1 MRESGGTARG
11 IAARVAAALGI
22 GIAGLVLLPVAAS
35 AETSTGGLSCT
46 ATVAGQDLAG
56 HSSDD
61 VGSAITVDAGSAT
74 PISMFAGSEISRYS
88 VNLEYLGRG
97 DDVVSNLLRVA
108 PSWSAAAGTPAQY
121 AWSDT
126 LPVQRYARFGTGVF
140 RAVIVGQGPNGQCVA
155 RALIRI
161 DGDPLRSAAGLISI
175 VTAIMSATLMLAAIG
190 LAAVEDPLRRRRR
203 REAATGQAPEAAARA
218 NRDVRWR
225 PRISVMGITGGV
237 VGGASVLA
245 MLQEYG
251 RFFPTTAVAYRAVLV
266 GAGVG
271 IVVPSLARIL
281 AVRRANRRLAADRSL
296 LAVAE
301 APLLA

>member
-1 MRESGGTARG
+1 MRESGGPARRA
-11 IAARVAAALGI
+11 AARVATALGI
-22 GIAGLVLLPVAAS
+22 GIAGFVLLPVAAS
-35 AETSTGGLSCT
+35 ADTSNGGLSCT
-46 ATVAGQDLAG
+46 ATVAGQNLAG

-108 PSWSAAAGTPAQY
+108 PNWSAAAGTPAQY

-140 RAVIVGQGPNGQCVA
+140 RAVIVGQGPNGECLA

-203 REAATGQAPEAAARA
+203 QAAHGQATARA
-218 NRDVRWR
+218 NRHVRWR

-237 VGGASVLA
+237 AGGASVLA

-251 RFFPTTAVAYRAVLV
+251 RFFPTTAVSYRAVLV

-281 AVRRANRRLAADRSL
+281 AVRRANRRLAADRVL

>member
-1 MRESGGTARG
+1 V
-11 IAARVAAALGI
+11 AARLAAALGA
-22 GIAGLVLLPVAAS
+22 GIAAVLLLPVTAS
-35 AETSTGGLSCT
+35 AETSTGGLGCI
-46 ATVAGQDLAG
+46 ATVAGQDIAG

-61 VGSAITVDAGSAT
+61 LGSAITVDAGSAT
-74 PISMFAGSEISRYS
+74 PVSMFAASEISRYS

-97 DDVVSNLLRVA
+97 DDVVGNLLRVA
-108 PSWSAAAGTPAQY
+108 PSWSAAAGTPAQL

-140 RAVIVGQGPNGQCVA
+140 RAVIVGQGPNGQCIA

-161 DGDPLRSAAGLISI
+161 DGDPMRSAAGLISM
-175 VTAIMSATLMLAAIG
+175 VTAIMAATLMLAAIG

-203 REAATGQAPEAAARA
+203 REAASGPTPEAKARA
-218 NRDVRWR
+218 HRQVHWR
-225 PRISVMGITGGV
+225 PRFSVMGITGGV
-237 VGGASVLA
+237 FGAASVLA
-245 MLQEYG
+245 VLQEYG
-251 RFFPTTAVAYRAVLV
+251 RFYPTTAVAYRAVLV
-266 GAGVG
+266 GVGVG

-281 AVRRANRRLAADRSL
+281 AVRRANRRLADRIL

>member
-1 MRESGGTARG
+1 MRESGRTARRV
-11 IAARVAAALGI
+11 AARVAAALGI
-22 GIAGLVLLPVAAS
+22 GIAGFVLLPVAAS
-35 AETSTGGLSCT
+35 ADTSNGGLNCT
-46 ATVAGQDLAG
+46 ATVAGQNLAG

-108 PSWSAAAGTPAQY
+108 PNWSAAAGTPAQY

-140 RAVIVGQGPNGQCVA
+140 RAVIVGQGPNGECVA

-161 DGDPLRSAAGLISI
+161 DGDPLRSAAGLISM
-175 VTAIMSATLMLAAIG
+175 VTAIMSATLIVAAIG

-203 REAATGQAPEAAARA
+203 REVARGQAAAGADR
-218 NRDVRWR
+218 RVRWR
-225 PRISVMGITGGV
+225 PRISVMGISGGV
-237 VGGASVLA
+237 LGGASVLA

-271 IVVPSLARIL
+271 IVIPSLARIV
-281 AVRRANRRLAADRSL
+281 AVRRANRRLAADRIL